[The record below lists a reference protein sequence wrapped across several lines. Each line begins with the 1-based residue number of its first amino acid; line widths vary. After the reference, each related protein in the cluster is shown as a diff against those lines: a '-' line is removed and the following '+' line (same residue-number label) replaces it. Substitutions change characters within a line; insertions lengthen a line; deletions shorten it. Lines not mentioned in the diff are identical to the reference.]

1 MNWASFGVM
10 QWYCGL
16 LCEFTSTNHIN
27 IIYSLQSWRK
37 KRKQVISIC
46 CNFVSFWIDRIKAK
60 LTFDIYTDLYI
71 PTHGKSFSDLLLR
84 LRPLASSTSFYGPLF
99 YLSLI
104 WFPSP
109 HFPPSQFPRKPPFF
123 GLPFILTLPILYKNC
138 FTSTECDQS
147 IALSQLKSLV
157 CWIINFIG
165 LSSWTTDNFQ
175 FVCFIIIGLWLTLGI
190 SS

>member
-37 KRKQVISIC
+37 KRKQEISIC

-84 LRPLASSTSFYGPLF
+84 LRPLASSTSFCGPLF

-104 WFPSP
+104 WFHSVAPFPAFSIP
-109 HFPPSQFPRKPPFF
+109 KKTAFLRSSFLSHPTHPLQKLFHFYRMWSIN
-123 GLPFILTLPILYKNC
+123 LPCLN
-138 FTSTECDQS
+138 
-147 IALSQLKSLV
+147 
-157 CWIINFIG
+157 WNH
-165 LSSWTTDNFQ
+165 
-175 FVCFIIIGLWLTLGI
+175 
-190 SS
+190 